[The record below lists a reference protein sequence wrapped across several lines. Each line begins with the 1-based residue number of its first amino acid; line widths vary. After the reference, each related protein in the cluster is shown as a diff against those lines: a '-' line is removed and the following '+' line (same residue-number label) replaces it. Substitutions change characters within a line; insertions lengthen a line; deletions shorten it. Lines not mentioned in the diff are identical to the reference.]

1 MAEAKMRRVAVLGG
15 SRIPFCRSHTA
26 YAEIN
31 NLYMLIGTL
40 GGLVDRFSLHGAH
53 IDEVVGGAVV
63 THAKDWNLAR
73 EAVIGSAPAPT
84 TPGITMMQA
93 CGTSLQGALGLAAKI
108 ATGQIESGIAFGS
121 GYHTAPPTRSQR

>member
-1 MAEAKMRRVAVLGG
+1 MKEMNLRRVAVLGG
-15 SRIPFCRSHTA
+15 VRTPFCRSHTA
-26 YAEIN
+26 FAELS
-31 NLYMLIGTL
+31 NLSMLTTAL
-40 GGLVDRFSLHGAH
+40 TGLAERFSLEGSH

-73 EAVIGSAPAPT
+73 EAVIGSPLAAT

-108 ATGQIESGIAFGS
+108 ASGQIE
-121 GYHTAPPTRSQR
+121 